1 LDSAKSIGR
10 AAALAAVVVWLAL
23 EPMPAARAAAP
34 ATKLVLTGT
43 VTSIFQVDAPPPS
56 RRNWGVTIRVEKV
69 KIGKYTEPDFTFAI
83 HSPARAGLKVGHRY
97 TVEATWDGK
106 AYLVDETTLIKEE
119 PAKP

>member
-1 LDSAKSIGR
+1 VYSPKNIGC

-23 EPMPAARAAAP
+23 EPITAAMAAAP
-34 ATKLVLTGT
+34 AKKIVLIGT
-43 VTSIFQVDAPPPS
+43 VISIFQVYAPAPS

-69 KIGKYTEPDFTFAI
+69 KIGKYAESDFTFAI
-83 HSPARAGLKVGHRY
+83 HSPARAGLKVGQRY

-106 AYLVDETTLIKEE
+106 EYLVKETALMKEA